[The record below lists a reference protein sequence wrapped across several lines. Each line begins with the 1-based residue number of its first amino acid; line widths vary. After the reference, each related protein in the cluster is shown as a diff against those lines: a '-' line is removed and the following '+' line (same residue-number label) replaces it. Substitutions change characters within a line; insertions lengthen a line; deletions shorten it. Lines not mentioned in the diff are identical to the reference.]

1 MVALTQVQQ
10 LDKLKVEGAQCDGTP
25 LTHLQVCGTQNQPQP
40 QPVITNHQNHQVDR
54 LACDQGDYLLVIAAL
69 GGVMAFLIIIVRSPL
84 TSFHS

>member
-1 MVALTQVQQ
+1 MVALPQVQQ

-40 QPVITNHQNHQVDR
+40 QNHQVDR

-84 TSFHS
+84 T

>member
-25 LTHLQVCGTQNQPQP
+25 LTHLQVGRTQNQPQP
-40 QPVITNHQNHQVDR
+40 QPVITNHQVDR

-84 TSFHS
+84 T

>member
-25 LTHLQVCGTQNQPQP
+25 LTHLQVCGTQIQPQP
-40 QPVITNHQNHQVDR
+40 QPVITNHQVDR

-69 GGVMAFLIIIVRSPL
+69 GGVMAFLIIMVRSPL
-84 TSFHS
+84 AQFHS

>member
-10 LDKLKVEGAQCDGTP
+10 LGKLKVEGAQCDGTP

-40 QPVITNHQNHQVDR
+40 QPVITNHHHYHQNHQVDR

-84 TSFHS
+84 T